1 MHTSTA
7 GGVQR
12 RQRLTRIG
20 VALSSALLLAL
31 AACAPTGDS
40 TPEPT
45 AGELVD
51 LQTVASQ
58 VAFDPMDPHKT
69 GNGVTININWYV
81 FEALYQP
88 EIASPTV
95 FYPALAAGEPEQVDD
110 TTYTVTLREGATFHN
125 GDPVTA
131 EDVAFSFNR
140 VLDMGADSFLEKYLV
155 NFKSI
160 EATSDTVVTFHLN
173 APMALFKERVST
185 IKIMSKTVVEAAT
198 DDELAYSPVGSGP
211 YMVES
216 ADPAVGAQLVR
227 YEGYNGPLLD
237 NLVTEKIDFQIITDP
252 NARIA
257 ALQSG
262 EVSAIVAPPAT
273 AVAELKSNAEF
284 EVAAPTSLSS
294 HIMFVNAST
303 APFND
308 PLVRQAVNW
317 AIDRQAV
324 ADVAYEG
331 MAQPA
336 ALLVPESNTDFTTP
350 DPLYT
355 RDVDKAKEL
364 LAEAGLPDGFTFE
377 FQVPT
382 EDAAMVAAG
391 QLIQAQLAEAGIT
404 ANIRPGDTGG
414 LYDRVLDGS
423 FQAMYAGTSPAL
435 LGSADAEFLYRWLY
449 YGSFIE
455 DYAYWSG
462 PEKEQVEDLLDSAV
476 TASSREDY
484 QAAMD
489 QVFNITSEFG
499 PIFPIVHPDRIV
511 VWNKS
516 TSAGITPSPLGLL
529 IVAKDA

>member
-7 GGVQR
+7 DVVQR

-31 AACAPTGDS
+31 TACAPTGDG
-40 TPEPT
+40 TNT
-45 AGELVD
+45 DNGDLVE

-58 VAFDPMDPHKT
+58 VAFDPIDPHKT
-69 GNGVTININWYV
+69 GNGVTLNIVWYV
-81 FEALYQP
+81 FESLFQP
-88 EIASPTV
+88 KISAPTE
-95 FYPALAAGEPEQVDD
+95 FYAALAAGEPEQVDD
-110 TTYTVTLREGATFHN
+110 TTYKVTIRDGATFHDGN
-125 GDPVTA
+125 PVTG

-140 VLDMGADSFLEKYLV
+140 VLDMGADSFLEKYLT
-155 NFKSI
+155 NFKSV
-160 EATSDTVVTFHLN
+160 EATGDNEVTFHLN
-173 APMALFKERVST
+173 APMALFKERLST
-185 IKIMSKTVVEAAT
+185 IRIMEKSYVESASE
-198 DDELAYSPVGSGP
+198 DDLAYKPIGSGP

-216 ADPAVGAQLVR
+216 ADPDTGAQLTR
-227 YEGYNGPLLD
+227 YEGYNGPLVG
-237 NLVTEKIDFQIITDP
+237 NLVTEKIDFQIIADP
-252 NARIA
+252 NARTA

-273 AVAELKSNAEF
+273 AVAELKSNPDF
-284 EVAAPTSLSS
+284 EVAAPESLST
-294 HIMFVNAST
+294 HLFFVNASA
-303 APFND
+303 APFDN
-308 PLVRQAVNW
+308 PLVRQAVNY
-317 AIDRQAV
+317 AIDREAV
-324 ADVAYEG
+324 AEVAYEG
-331 MAQPA
+331 LAQA
-336 ALLVPESNTDFTTP
+336 ADLLVPESNSDYHKPTP
-350 DPLYT
+350 YYT
-355 RDVDKAKEL
+355 HDVDKAKEL

-391 QLIQAQLAEAGIT
+391 QLIQAELAEAGIT

-414 LYDRVLDGS
+414 LYERVLDGS
-423 FQAMYAGTSPAL
+423 YQAMYAGTSPAI

-455 DYAYWSG
+455 TYTYWSG

-476 TASSREDY
+476 TATSREDY

-489 QVFNITSEFG
+489 QVYDITSEFG
-499 PIFPIVHPDRIV
+499 PIFPIVHPDRTV

-529 IVAKDA
+529 IVARDA

>member
-40 TPEPT
+40 TPAPT

-58 VAFDPMDPHKT
+58 VAFDPIDPHKT
-69 GNGVTININWYV
+69 GNGVTLNIIWYS
-81 FEALYQP
+81 FESLYQP
-88 EIASPTV
+88 KIASPTE
-95 FYPALAAGEPEQVDD
+95 FYAALAAGEPEMVDD
-110 TTYTVTLREGATFHN
+110 VTYKVTLRDGATFHDGN
-125 GDPVTA
+125 PVTG

-140 VLDMGADSFLEKYLV
+140 VLDMGSDSFLEKYLT

-160 EATSDTVVTFHLN
+160 EATGDNEVTFHLN
-173 APMALFKERVST
+173 APMALFKERLST
-185 IKIMSKTVVEAAT
+185 IRIMEKSYVESASE
-198 DDELAYSPVGSGP
+198 DDLAYKPIGSGP

-216 ADPAVGAQLVR
+216 ADPAVGATLVR
-227 YEGYNGPLLD
+227 YEGYNGPLLP
-237 NLVTEKIDFQIITDP
+237 NLVTEKIDFQIIADP

-284 EVAAPTSLSS
+284 EVAAPESLST
-294 HIMFVNAST
+294 HLMFVNASA

-308 PLVRQAVNW
+308 PLVRQAVNY

-331 MAQPA
+331 LAQPA
-336 ALLVPESNTDFTTP
+336 DLLVPESNNDFTTP

-355 RDVDKAKEL
+355 HDVEKAKEL
-364 LAEAGLPDGFTFE
+364 LKEAGLPNGFTFE

-423 FQAMYAGTSPAL
+423 FQAMYAGTSPAI

-455 DYAYWSG
+455 NYTYWTE
-462 PEKEQVEDLLDSAV
+462 PQKEEVEGLLDDAV
-476 TASSREDY
+476 TAPSREDY

-489 QVFNITSEFG
+489 QVYNLTSEFG
-499 PIFPIVHPDRIV
+499 PIFPIVHPDRTV